1 MSDLSNTPHTPRGGA
16 PVGKMA
22 DLDPVEAAAVL
33 YFRMWCDGAN
43 GADRLRMDFLSTLG
57 IDQGEAA
64 LGAFN
69 ELCQSCT
76 TYGRRPLMRHSLTC
90 SCLGADESCFAN
102 LVALAGEGA
111 REDAALIASLI
122 VRADLALPMA
132 DLAQQVGIAFRRMMM
147 SADLN
152 TPPTLH

>member
-1 MSDLSNTPHTPRGGA
+1 MS
-16 PVGKMA
+16 

-33 YFRMWCDGAN
+33 YFRMWCDGEKA
-43 GADRLRMDFLSTLG
+43 ADRLRMDFLSTLG
-57 IDQGEAA
+57 INHGEAA
-64 LGAFN
+64 LDAF
-69 ELCQSCT
+69 EQLCRNCMQ
-76 TYGRRPLMRHSLTC
+76 YGRRPLMRHSLTC

-132 DLAQQVGIAFRRMMM
+132 DLAQQVGISFRRMMN
-147 SADLN
+147 SADLH